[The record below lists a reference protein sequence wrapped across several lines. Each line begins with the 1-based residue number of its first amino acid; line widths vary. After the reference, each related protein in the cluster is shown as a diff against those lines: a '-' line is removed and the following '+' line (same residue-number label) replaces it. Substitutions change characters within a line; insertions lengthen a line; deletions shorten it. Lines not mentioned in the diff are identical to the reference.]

1 MTKTKKMKKNINKN
15 VKFSPIQ
22 STDPIKL
29 YLKEMGSILLLS
41 QDEEISIA
49 RKIEKGEK
57 IIINALCK
65 TNHTLEEIYEI
76 ERIINKDP
84 ERISHFFN
92 FKPGNSS
99 NNGHQKTLS
108 SLNKIFDQI
117 RSHQDNLNK
126 ITDSQ
131 KSYFTSGR
139 IITEIKHLINSLD
152 LKEDIKEDILSS
164 VHRKLKNDTYNPSSD
179 SSQTNISKQLS
190 KEINRGNRIRE
201 KSINKLVA
209 ANLRLVISIAKKY
222 QGRGLP
228 LLDLIQE
235 GNLGLIRAV
244 EKFDYRRGYKFS
256 TYATWW
262 IRQAVTRAIAD
273 QSRTIRLPVHVTEQ
287 IQKIKKITK
296 SFVNKE
302 GREPTDKE
310 LARNMKIPASR
321 LRNLVENTQDSIS
334 IQTPVGDNQNEI
346 KDFIEDQEIPSPP
359 DTVIHINLKELL
371 QDAFKVLSERETKIL
386 SLRFGLNNE
395 RPHTL
400 EEVGKKFNVTRER
413 IRQIESKAIN
423 KIKSN
428 PMSEKLRPFAN

>member
-1 MTKTKKMKKNINKN
+1 MEKNINK
-15 VKFSPIQ
+15 KIKISPIQ

-49 RKIEKGEK
+49 RRIEKGEK
-57 IIINALCK
+57 IIFNALAK
-65 TNHTLEEIYEI
+65 TSLTLEKIYEL
-76 ERIINKDP
+76 EREVNRDP
-84 ERISHFFN
+84 EKINSFFN
-92 FKPGNSS
+92 FKSS
-99 NNGHQKTLS
+99 GSSDKNYPISLSKLAKTFDEIRNLQQD
-108 SLNKIFDQI
+108 LNKKISRKKSIF
-117 RSHQDNLNK
+117 S
-126 ITDSQ
+126 
-131 KSYFTSGR
+131 SGR
-139 IITEIKHLINSLD
+139 TVVKIRNLINKLN
-152 LKEDIKEDILSS
+152 LKEDIQENIIDS
-164 VHRKLKNDTYNPSSD
+164 VHKKLKNDSYASS
-179 SSQTNISKQLS
+179 SKQQ
-190 KEINRGNRIRE
+190 IE
-201 KSINKLVA
+201 KSKYLNEEILKGKKIKEGAINKLVA

-244 EKFDYRRGYKFS
+244 EKFDYRKGYKFS

-287 IQKIKKITK
+287 LQKIKKVTK
-296 SFVNKE
+296 SFVNEK
-302 GREPTDKE
+302 GREPSDKE
-310 LARNMKIPASR
+310 LSKKLKIPVDR
-321 LRNLVENTQDSIS
+321 LRNLLENTQDSVS

-371 QDAFKVLSERETKIL
+371 QAAFNVLSDRETKIL
-386 SLRFGLNNE
+386 NLRFGLNNE

-400 EEVGKKFNVTRER
+400 EEVGKKSNVTRER
-413 IRQIESKAIN
+413 IRQIEAKALS

-428 PMSEKLRPFAN
+428 PMSNKLRPFAN

>member
-1 MTKTKKMKKNINKN
+1 MTDKNKMRKKTNKN
-15 VKFSPIQ
+15 LKISPIQ

-49 RKIEKGEK
+49 RRIEKGEK
-57 IIINALCK
+57 IIMNALSK
-65 TNHTLEEIYEI
+65 TNITLEEIYEI
-76 ERIINKDP
+76 ERNINRDP
-84 ERISHFFN
+84 YKINHFFN
-92 FKPGNSS
+92 IKATVSS
-99 NNGHQKTLS
+99 GRNNQKTLP
-108 SLNKIFDQI
+108 SLTKIFDII
-117 RSHQDNLNK
+117 RNLEETLNK
-126 ITDSQ
+126 NISAK
-131 KSYFTSGR
+131 KSILSTGK
-139 IITEIKHLINSLD
+139 IVIKIRNLINKL
-152 LKEDIKEDILSS
+152 DIKEEIKEKIIDS
-164 VHRKLKNDTYNPSSD
+164 VHRKLKNKVYHSHSNNTPSEKA
-179 SSQTNISKQLS
+179 QYLN
-190 KEINRGNRIRE
+190 KEIIKGKNIKE
-201 KSINKLVA
+201 KAINKLVA

-273 QSRTIRLPVHVTEQ
+273 QSRTIRLPVHVTEHL
-287 IQKIKKITK
+287 QKIKKITK
-296 SFVNKE
+296 EFVNKK

-310 LARNMKIPASR
+310 LAKKMKIPVNR
-321 LRNLVENTQDSIS
+321 LRNLIENTQDSVS
-334 IQTPVGDNQNEI
+334 IQTPVGDNENEI
-346 KDFIEDQEIPSPP
+346 KDFLEDQEIPSPP

-371 QDAFKVLSERETKIL
+371 QDAFKVLSDRETKIL
-386 SLRFGLNNE
+386 NLRFGLNNE

-413 IRQIESKAIN
+413 IRQIEAKALS

-428 PMSEKLRPFAN
+428 PMSDKLRPFAN